1 MQSQNGHISL
11 SPSDVTA
18 YLGCRHLTTLS
29 LQVAKKKLAKP
40 EVKNEQAEL
49 VFRKGLEHEDAYLRS
64 LVGKGLSV
72 RTIELEPDRDWE
84 RAARETVAAMKEG
97 VDVVYQ
103 GVLASDGWR
112 GQADF
117 LMRVETPSALGAW
130 SYEALDTKLARHAKP
145 TYILQLCFYS
155 EQLGRVTGR
164 APRQIHVVLGSGE
177 GVSLSLSYLVQTEPR
192 GLPHAVRSARSWLAG
207 ADVVF
212 AMPDTIVLP
221 LDALR
226 QVHAQRLASGADLT
240 LGLFPVDEPERF
252 GPVEVAAD
260 GRTIV
265 RILDK
270 PGHREVKT
278 VWGVC
283 AWSPAFTDFCAEWDA
298 AAERERPAER
308 VLSNA
313 FEGARAAGLKVDACV
328 LEGGVYLDIGTPHG
342 LRAALRLLVEHGVL
356 EQVQAALGAAE

>member
-1 MQSQNGHISL
+1 MTAASRPAPVGLLPAAGRGARFGSSGYIKEL
-11 SPSDVTA
+11 FPLLFTSD
-18 YLGCRHLTTLS
+18 S
-29 LQVAKKKLAKP
+29 
-40 EVKNEQAEL
+40 
-49 VFRKGLEHEDAYLRS
+49 EDR
-64 LVGKGLSV
+64 
-72 RTIELEPDRDWE
+72 ILEPRPLCE
-84 RAARETVAAMKEG
+84 MALRAIRAAGAERCL
-97 VDVVYQ
+97 
-103 GVLASDGWR
+103 VLVS
-112 GQADF
+112 
-117 LMRVETPSALGAW
+117 P
-130 SYEALDTKLARHAKP
+130 AK
-145 TYILQLCFYS
+145 TEVL
-155 EQLGRVTGR
+155 R
-164 APRQIHVVLGSGE
+164 VLGSGE